1 MGEPRNK
8 NLMSIERFC
17 EYFSVI
23 QAVDQA
29 TINTEKINLRN
40 RFPKFNNSSY
50 LSAGEFACAQSHML
64 ALESYLDLNEKY
76 KFCLILEDDALFL
89 SDLELTF
96 AKLRSLTSSKMESNT
111 IIHCGGMEGMK
122 LHYYFKLR
130 NLLSK
135 KPITT
140 FETQFLYRA
149 SSYIVNRHS
158 AKIYLDFLRAKPPV
172 VADDW
177 YDLARTTSVNIRTT
191 NIFSHP
197 LDLRS
202 SSLEASR
209 HGS

>member
-1 MGEPRNK
+1 
-8 NLMSIERFC
+8 MSIEQFC

-29 TINTEKINLRN
+29 TIDTENTNLRN
-40 RFPKFNNSSY
+40 RFPKFNKSSH

-64 ALESYLDLNEKY
+64 ALESYLELNEKY
-76 KFCLILEDDALFL
+76 KFCLVLEDDALLL
-89 SDLELTF
+89 SDPDLTISKIR
-96 AKLRSLTSSKMESNT
+96 ALTSSSMDSST

-130 NLLSK
+130 NLLSI

-140 FETQFLYRA
+140 FELKFLYRA
-149 SSYIVNRHS
+149 SSYMVNRHS
-158 AKIYLDFLRAKPPV
+158 AKIYLDFLRANPPV

-177 YDLARTTSVNIRTT
+177 YDLARTTPINIRTT